1 MAKRYEHLPDEPMYV
16 SYKDPKGRDWKDQRS
31 YFSAS
36 DLGSQREQEYLDSM
50 ANDGWELCGAPVSPN
65 LGHSYI
71 YYWKRPVG

>member
-1 MAKRYEHLPDEPMYV
+1 MAKRYEHMADEPQYL
-16 SYKDPKGRDWKDQRS
+16 SYEDPKGRSHKNQYS

-36 DLGSQREQEYLDSM
+36 TLGSQREEDYLKQMSEE
-50 ANDGWELCGAPVSPN
+50 GWELCGAPVSPN